1 MDPNPGIDGDID
13 SLCYAPPID
22 ADGPV
27 DDTCGKTAT
36 TYVFLHN
43 GVRRYVCPE
52 HVEEVNRFDDGS
64 VDENHPTVTE
74 CDRCLKLTPINHVDR
89 DMICDA
95 CRR

>member
-1 MDPNPGIDGDID
+1 MDTDPGIDLD
-13 SLCYAPPID
+13 SVCYAAPID

-27 DDTCGKTAT
+27 NDTCGADAT

-43 GVRRYVCPE
+43 GVRRYVCAE
-52 HVEEVNRFDDGS
+52 HAEQVDRFDDD